1 MEDKEV
7 KPGLIAY
14 QFRVDIDI
22 NNGLT
27 RVMEFIKKYNVEY
40 YIVGAEV
47 SDLGKQHFQSILWF
61 KEKVNTTKLRNWW
74 KGKADTTNQPI
85 SMTSAKKIKSLS
97 KYTMKENNFITN
109 LTPDEVKKIGKWD
122 KKVKDAEW
130 AFKLDEHAKKFNVDS
145 ISNTV
150 QTGYDTFGY
159 SAEPTLNAFLSY
171 ILDFY
176 KVSYK
181 RPSRATLQ
189 YLAWKHG
196 YMTNEYLISKWF

>member
-14 QFRVDIDI
+14 QFRVDMDI
-22 NNGLT
+22 TNGLT

-61 KEKVNTTKLRNWW
+61 KEKQNTTKLRNWW
-74 KGKADTTNQPI
+74 KGKADTTNQPV
-85 SMTSAKKIKSLS
+85 SMTSARKIKSLS

-109 LTPDEVKKIGKWD
+109 LTPDEVKNIGKWD

-130 AFKLDEHAKKFNVDS
+130 ARELDEHAKSLTEIVFQILFKLATTRLV
-145 ISNTV
+145 IV
-150 QTGYDTFGY
+150 QN
-159 SAEPTLNAFLSY
+159 P
-171 ILDFY
+171 
-176 KVSYK
+176 
-181 RPSRATLQ
+181 P
-189 YLAWKHG
+189 
-196 YMTNEYLISKWF
+196 